1 MSNPILGIPLL
12 TSNPVGWAVIGVAGY
27 LTYKAGKKSGK
38 RNVEQVDQECL
49 ADRAVKGAM
58 KSAYKAKMKTDA
70 MFSSTKD
77 KYSEMW
83 KEAQAEASQQ
93 A

>member
-1 MSNPILGIPLL
+1 
-12 TSNPVGWAVIGVAGY
+12 
-27 LTYKAGKKSGK
+27 
-38 RNVEQVDQECL
+38 
-49 ADRAVKGAM
+49 M
-58 KSAYKAKMKTDA
+58 KSAYKAKMKTDS

-83 KEAQAEASQQ
+83 KEAQTEATQQ

>member
-1 MSNPILGIPLL
+1 MD
-12 TSNPVGWAVIGVAGY
+12 
-27 LTYKAGKKSGK
+27 K
-38 RNVEQVDQECL
+38 ECL

-58 KSAYKAKMKTDA
+58 KSVYKAKLKTDA
-70 MFSSTKD
+70 MLNSSKE
-77 KYSEMW
+77 KYGEMW